1 MTTSLKA
8 PSAECLLVHERPVLL
23 ASPQDSAAKLL
34 EQLADSHQEN
44 VPVVAEHG
52 RCLAVADVPALY
64 AHWVAHGGNLELR
77 HISVADLALDAPKCC
92 GPATAITDVVTLLI
106 EDSRPVVVEQD
117 GRFLG
122 MIQQADVLK
131 QLGTLSP
138 QRACRPVA
146 TVTSRVEEILEAT
159 LALSSAIELMVRNRS
174 QVAVLTHNDT
184 VLAAVTATQVTTWH
198 MLSTLLRVATDAR
211 QSASTLLQALPALV
225 TVQPQQSVADAA
237 LQMADHNYA
246 AVPVV
251 NRAGHLLGVVTA
263 DRLLSLAL

>member
-8 PSAECLLVHERPVLL
+8 PSAECLLLHERPILL

-34 EQLADSHQEN
+34 EQLADSQQGN
-44 VPVVAEHG
+44 VPVLAEDG
-52 RCLAVADVPALY
+52 RCVGVADVAALY

-77 HISVADLALDAPKCC
+77 HITVADLALDAPKCC

-106 EDSRPVVVEQD
+106 EDSRPVVIEQ
-117 GRFLG
+117 GGQFMG

-131 QLGTLSP
+131 QLATLSP
-138 QRACRPVA
+138 QCACHPIA
-146 TVTSRVEEILEAT
+146 TVVSPVEEILEAT
-159 LALSSAIELMVRNRS
+159 LVLSSAVELMVRNRS

-198 MLSTLLRVATDAR
+198 MLSTLLRMAMNAQRTAN
-211 QSASTLLQALPALV
+211 TLLQALPALI

-237 LQMADHNYA
+237 LQMADHNCG